1 MKVKLLT
8 GRTIDQGVGKER
20 GKISKE
26 YLDSV
31 SICFIDPEDLGK
43 LGIKENTNVLITTD
57 YGSVVLKAVK
67 SLRTP
72 HSGSVFVPYG
82 PWINMV
88 IDPETNSIG
97 MPSYKGI
104 PAKVTPAPD
113 KPVLNLEELLQAE
126 FTEK

>member
-1 MKVKLLT
+1 MKVNLLT

-26 YLDSV
+26 YLESV
-31 SICFIDPEDLGK
+31 SICYIDPQDLEK
-43 LGIKENTNVLITTD
+43 LGIKEGTNVLIKTD

-67 SLRTP
+67 SLRNP
-72 HSGSVFVPYG
+72 HRGSVFVPYG
-82 PWINMV
+82 PWVNMV

-104 PAKVTPAPD
+104 PAKVMPAPD
-113 KPVLNLEELLQAE
+113 KPVLNLEELLKTE
-126 FTEK
+126 FTEE

>member
-31 SICFIDPEDLGK
+31 SICYIDPEDLDK
-43 LGIKENTNVLITTD
+43 LAIKEGTNVLVATD

-67 SLRTP
+67 SLRNP
-72 HSGSVFVPYG
+72 HKGSVFVPYG
-82 PWINMV
+82 PWVNMIV
-88 IDPETNSIG
+88 DPETNSIG

-113 KPVLNLEELLQAE
+113 KSVLNLEELLK
-126 FTEK
+126 TEYIEE

>member
-1 MKVKLLT
+1 LKVKLLT

-31 SICFIDPEDLGK
+31 SICYIDPEDLDK
-43 LGIKENTNVLITTD
+43 LAIKEGTNVLVATD

-67 SLRTP
+67 SLRNP
-72 HSGSVFVPYG
+72 HKGSVFVPYG
-82 PWINMV
+82 PWVNMIV
-88 IDPETNSIG
+88 DPETNSIG

-113 KPVLNLEELLQAE
+113 KSVLNLEELLK
-126 FTEK
+126 TEYIEE